1 MAQATK
7 ATEQVGKG
15 TEDAAKRANTAMGRM
30 VQSAQ
35 QNREAWNTA
44 GATLT
49 GFGAAALGGLGL
61 ATKAAMD
68 WESSW
73 AGVQK
78 TVDGTAPQMA
88 ALEQGLR
95 SMARELP
102 ASHAE
107 IAAVAE
113 AAGQLGIE
121 TPNVLG
127 FTRTMIDM
135 GESTNM
141 SAEEAATSLA
151 RFMNVM
157 GTSQT
162 DVGRLGASV
171 VGLGNN
177 FATTESEIVA
187 MSQRLAGAGAQA
199 SMTEGDVMGI
209 AAAMSSVGI
218 EAEAGGSAMSQ
229 TMKRIGKSV
238 DEGGESL
245 ELFAQVSG
253 MSAQE
258 FSAAWKSDP
267 AMALDAFITGLS
279 GVEAQGMT
287 TNGVLSELGITGIR
301 ESDALLRLSAAAGSG
316 ADGMSLLAQAVQMGN
331 DEFDKGSALIEEA
344 SKRYE
349 TAESRIQI
357 AKNALVDAGISIG
370 GVVLP
375 AFANLADG
383 AAELAGWFADLPGP
397 VHQVVAGLGGVAG
410 AASLGAGAFLL
421 MAPRVL
427 DTVSAFR
434 DLGAIAPGTA
444 SKVGRATLA
453 IGKVGL
459 AVGAAA
465 AAFPVLVT
473 AGRAVEDS
481 LRGVDEATRDLG
493 MNELTAKLLDAADSG
508 DAFTAV
514 MGDMYESGQ
523 INTSQFGDLGEAVQK
538 VSRLDTD
545 IFARTGKSLNLTTGY
560 LKDAEERFDGL
571 GEALTLMAQTDLPS
585 AQAAFSEFWDEAEA
599 GGATFEETMR
609 VLPGF
614 RDALVGVATEMGV
627 ATDDATLLKIAT
639 GELSPVVDE
648 ATGAMTG
655 VEDASGEMAAGI
667 DDATGAVEEQV
678 DALAELQD
686 LLSDTANLLLGVRGS
701 ERDFQSAIDDATASV
716 EEHGRTLDRT
726 TEAGRA
732 NESALDSI
740 AESAHNWANA
750 AEESGAS
757 AQELDGI
764 MQAGRENFIRTAEAM
779 GMSTEEATRLADE
792 LQLIP
797 DFVETEV
804 EVETQAAREEF
815 ARLWDEQALH
825 PPQIPVTADTQP
837 AEGELAQ
844 FHGLVGDKPADV
856 PVGADTG
863 QAEADVNTF
872 GQKVGE
878 TPAGDVSVGADTSP
892 AEEELHIFGSR
903 AGDYS
908 ATVIIDADTYYGE
921 DQLRQFQSAVNEAG
935 GTVTINGETMNGQQA
950 LAALVQEVNAGQGYV
965 DINGTPVNAEAAL
978 LQLTDHIN
986 NSKGTVDI
994 DGNKVPAEL
1003 KTGEVKKQIDGTEGT
1018 VTIDGDNDPANRATD
1033 SAKRKADGTTGTID
1047 VNANTRGAESSINST
1062 ARNRSSTITA
1072 NAATWS
1078 AENQLNW
1085 LARNRTS
1092 TITVR
1097 TSGAGG
1103 GVKAQLAYATG
1114 GAVHGV
1120 GTGTSD
1126 SIPAWLSNGEHVITA
1141 REVAMAGGQD
1151 AIYRM
1156 REAIRSGFK
1165 FANGGPV
1172 EKRGYAPAPVLAPAS
1187 QFSAQSR
1194 GVVIESLTVQPQ
1206 VMAEMDPTVYG
1217 RRFSEAFAETMKGA
1231 RFGG

>member
-1 MAQATK
+1 MQGFNQAMAQATK

-15 TEDAAKRANTAMGRM
+15 TEDAAKRADTAMGRM

-88 ALEQGLR
+88 ALERGLR

-102 ASHAE
+102 ASHQE

-113 AAGQLGIE
+113 AAGQLGIA
-121 TPNVLG
+121 TPNVLS

-229 TMKRIGKSV
+229 TMKRIGKAV

-287 TNGVLSELGITGIR
+287 TNGVLTDLGITGIR
-301 ESDALLRLSAAAGSG
+301 EADALLRLSAAAGQG

-331 DEFDKGSALIEEA
+331 DEFDKGTALIEEA

-349 TAESRIQI
+349 TAESRV
-357 AKNALVDAGISIG
+357 AMARNALVDAGISIG
-370 GVVLP
+370 SVFLP
-375 AFANLADG
+375 AVADAADG
-383 AAELAGWFADLPGP
+383 VAELAGWFADLPAP
-397 VHQVVAGLGGVAG
+397 VHAALGGLAGIAG
-410 AASLGAGAFLL
+410 AASLGAGSFLL
-421 MAPRVL
+421 LFPRVM
-427 DTVSAFR
+427 DTVSAF
-434 DLGAIAPGTA
+434 
-444 SKVGRATLA
+444 KTLA
-453 IGKVGL
+453 DINPRVASGMGKVGKAAGIAGAAFVAL
-459 AVGAAA
+459 GAAA
-465 AAFPVLVT
+465 GVAELFSETAISADEMTSKLANLAATAVVT
-473 AGRAVEDS
+473 AADIDEMVAVTGTGGASVKDFGYALESVNMGGFMKGLDSVGSAFGLFDSDVSLAREQIASLDQALSTFAMAGTMDHLAEAFGAAVDSAKEYGFSAEDVIAQMPGLRTALEPIATELGLTADNTTLAKIAMGEIAPAAAEGAAGANEFAEGMEGVEESTVSATEAVDNMIDS
-481 LRGVDEATRDLG
+481 LSGAADAFLGARDAARDYEDALDDANSAAEENGKHWEDGTEAARGNAEAIDELAGSILDNAKAMSENGEASGEWLRGQREDLIAVAESMGATR
-493 MNELTAKLLDAADSG
+493 E
-508 DAFTAV
+508 
-514 MGDMYESGQ
+514 
-523 INTSQFGDLGEAVQK
+523 
-538 VSRLDTD
+538 
-545 IFARTGKSLNLTTGY
+545 
-560 LKDAEERFDGL
+560 
-571 GEALTLMAQTDLPS
+571 
-585 AQAAFSEFWDEAEA
+585 EAEA
-599 GGATFEETMR
+599 YVDQLGLTPEDIET
-609 VLPGF
+609 L
-614 RDALVGVATEMGV
+614 
-627 ATDDATLLKIAT
+627 I
-639 GELSPVVDE
+639 EL
-648 ATGAMTG
+648 
-655 VEDASGEMAAGI
+655 
-667 DDATGAVEEQV
+667 
-678 DALAELQD
+678 
-686 LLSDTANLLLGVRGS
+686 
-701 ERDFQSAIDDATASV
+701 
-716 EEHGRTLDRT
+716 
-726 TEAGRA
+726 
-732 NESALDSI
+732 
-740 AESAHNWANA
+740 
-750 AEESGAS
+750 
-757 AQELDGI
+757 
-764 MQAGRENFIRTAEAM
+764 
-779 GMSTEEATRLADE
+779 
-792 LQLIP
+792 
-797 DFVETEV
+797 ETE
-804 EVETQAAREEF
+804 AAREEL
-815 ARLWDEQALH
+815 RLLWDELDYH
-825 PPQIPVTADTQP
+825 PPEVPVTADTDP
-837 AEGELAQ
+837 AKGEVEL
-844 FHGLVGDKPADV
+844 FSGTLGDMPPGHV
-856 PVGADTG
+856 PVDADTD
-863 QAEADVNTF
+863 QAERKVNTF

-878 TPAGDVSVGADTSP
+878 TPTGDVPIDADTAP
-892 AEEELHIFGSR
+892 AEEQLHIFGSR

-935 GTVTINGETMNGQQA
+935 GTVTINGETLNGEQA

-986 NSKGTVDI
+986 NSGGTVDI
-994 DGNKVPAEL
+994 DGNKVPAQL
-1003 KTGEVKKQIDGTEGT
+1003 KTGEVKKHIDGTEGT
-1018 VTIDGDNDPANRATD
+1018 VTIDGDNNPANRATD

-1062 ARNRSSTITA
+1062 ARS
-1072 NAATWS
+1072 
-1078 AENQLNW
+1078 
-1085 LARNRTS
+1085 RTS
-1092 TITVR
+1092 TITGSAQTGSAESALNRAAR
-1097 TSGAGG
+1097 TRTARIVVSYSDPGFKGG
-1103 GVKAQLAYATG
+1103 GGSSRFATG
-1114 GAVHGV
+1114 GAVYGP

-1126 SIPAWLSNGEHVITA
+1126 SIPALLSSGEHVITA

-1165 FANGGPV
+1165 FANGGAV
-1172 EKRGYAPAPVLAPAS
+1172 EKRGYAPVPTMAPAS
-1187 QFSAQSR
+1187 SLGQRQVSASVDTAAIASAVAGAISGYQPIVQVGDR
-1194 GVVIESLTVQPQ
+1194 EFVGV
-1206 VMAEMDPTVYG
+1206 MRRAG
-1217 RRFSEAFAETMKGA
+1217 RMGA
-1231 RFGG
+1231 R

>member
-102 ASHAE
+102 ASHQE

-113 AAGQLGIE
+113 AAGQLGIS

-258 FSAAWKSDP
+258 FSAAWKADP
-267 AMALDAFITGLS
+267 AMALEAFITGLS

-287 TNGVLSELGITGIR
+287 TNGVLADLGITGIR
-301 ESDALLRLSAAAGSG
+301 EADALLRLSAAAGSG

-331 DEFDKGSALIEEA
+331 DEFDKGTALIEEA

-383 AAELAGWFADLPGP
+383 VADVAGWFADLPRP
-397 VHQVVAGLGGVAG
+397 VHETVGALAGIAGAGSLAAGSFLLIFPRVMDTVQAFKTLKADMPG
-410 AASLGAGAFLL
+410 AASGLGKVGKAAGVAAGAFIGLQVLGAVVDHFAEARMTAEEFTASL
-421 MAPRVL
+421 MNA
-427 DTVSAFR
+427 SATTDITAASINDMIAATGTGNAAVT
-434 DLGAIAPGTA
+434 DLGN
-444 SKVGRATLA
+444 
-453 IGKVGL
+453 
-459 AVGAAA
+459 
-465 AAFPVLVT
+465 AF
-473 AGRAVEDS
+473 DI
-481 LRGVDEATRDLG
+481 
-493 MNELTAKLLDAADSG
+493 LDAG
-508 DAFTAV
+508 
-514 MGDMYESGQ
+514 G
-523 INTSQFGDLGEAVQK
+523 
-538 VSRLDTD
+538 
-545 IFARTGKSLNLTTGY
+545 FARFMDQVNAGFGVWDTQTEIAIEQVNKLDQAMSTMFQSGNVEQMSQTFKAAMEASGES
-560 LKDAEERFDGL
+560 AEGL
-571 GEALTLMAQTDLPS
+571 IARLPTLRTALTD
-585 AQAAFSEFWDEAEA
+585 
-599 GGATFEETMR
+599 
-609 VLPGF
+609 
-614 RDALVGVATEMGV
+614 VATSMGV
-627 ATDDATLLKIAT
+627 AADDATLAKIAT
-639 GELSPVVDE
+639 GELSPVLDE
-648 ATGAMTG
+648 ATGAMG
-655 VEDASGEMAAGI
+655 AVEGASGEMAAGM
-667 DDATGAVEEQV
+667 DGATGAVEEQV

-701 ERDFQSAIDDATASV
+701 ERDFQAAIDDATASV

-732 NESALDSI
+732 NEAALDSI
-740 AESAHNWANA
+740 AEAAHNWANA

-764 MQAGRENFIRTAEAM
+764 MQAGRDNFIRTAEAM

-815 ARLWDEQALH
+815 ARLWEEQALH

-863 QAEADVNTF
+863 EAERKVNTF

-878 TPAGDVSVGADTSP
+878 TPTGDVPIDADTAP
-892 AEEELHIFGSR
+892 AEEQLHIFGSR

-935 GTVTINGETMNGQQA
+935 GTVTINGETLNGEQA

-978 LQLTDHIN
+978 LMLVDHIN
-986 NSKGTVDI
+986 NSGGTVDI

-1018 VTIDGDNDPANRATD
+1018 VTIDGDNAPANAATD

-1047 VNANTRGAESSINST
+1047 VNANTGGAESSINST

-1114 GAVHGV
+1114 GAVHGA

-1165 FANGGPV
+1165 FANGGAV
-1172 EKRGYAPAPVLAPAS
+1172 EKRGYAPVPTMTPAS
-1187 QFSAQSR
+1187 SLGQRQVSASVDTAAIASAVAGAISGYQPIVQVGDR
-1194 GVVIESLTVQPQ
+1194 EFVGV
-1206 VMAEMDPTVYG
+1206 MRRAG
-1217 RRFSEAFAETMKGA
+1217 RMGA
-1231 RFGG
+1231 R

>member
-267 AMALDAFITGLS
+267 AMALEAFITGLS
-279 GVEAQGMT
+279 GVEEQGMT
-287 TNGVLSELGITGIR
+287 TNGVLADLGITGIR

-316 ADGMSLLAQAVQMGN
+316 ADGMSLLAEAVQMGN
-331 DEFDKGSALIEEA
+331 AEFDKGSALIEEA

-349 TAESRIQI
+349 TAESRIAI

-410 AASLGAGAFLL
+410 AASLGAGSFLL

-465 AAFPVLVT
+465 AAFPLLVT

-571 GEALTLMAQTDLPS
+571 GEALTMMAQTDLPS
-585 AQAAFSEFWDEAEA
+585 AQAAFSAFWDEAEA

-639 GELSPVVDE
+639 GDLSPVVDE
-648 ATGAMTG
+648 ATGAMVG

-701 ERDFQSAIDDATASV
+701 ERDFQAAIDDATASV
-716 EEHGRTLDRT
+716 EEHGRTLDRA

-732 NESALDSI
+732 NESALDGI
-740 AESAHNWANA
+740 AEAAHNWANA

-764 MQAGRENFIRTAEAM
+764 MQAGRDNFIRTAEAM

-804 EVETQAAREEF
+804 EVETQAAKDEL
-815 ARLWDEQALH
+815 ARLWEEQELH
-825 PPQIPVTADTQP
+825 PPQLPVTADTDP
-837 AEGELAQ
+837 AKGEVAE
-844 FHGLVGDKPADV
+844 FSGLVGDNPAHV
-856 PVGADTG
+856 PVQADT
-863 QAEADVNTF
+863 APASNDVATLVSEIEAQ
-872 GQKVGE
+872 GG
-878 TPAGDVSVGADTSP
+878 SVGVSADPTEGYMQVDSFV
-892 AEEELHIFGSR
+892 AAVE
-903 AGDYS
+903 
-908 ATVIIDADTYYGE
+908 
-921 DQLRQFQSAVNEAG
+921 QSG
-935 GTVTINGETMNGQQA
+935 GTVTINGNTMQA
-950 LAALVQEVNAGQGYV
+950 GDALMS
-965 DINGTPVNAEAAL
+965 ILGT
-978 LQLTDHIN
+978 
-986 NSKGTVDI
+986 I
-994 DGNKVPAEL
+994 DSS
-1003 KTGEVKKQIDGTEGT
+1003 DGT
-1018 VTIDGDNDPANRATD
+1018 VTINGESYPADQALEAAIAYINASGGTVEIDGNNAPANAATD

-1092 TITVR
+1092 TVTVQ
-1097 TSGAGG
+1097 TQGAGG

-1114 GAVHGV
+1114 GAVYGP

-1126 SIPAWLSNGEHVITA
+1126 SIPALLSSGEHVITA

-1165 FANGGPV
+1165 FANGGAV
-1172 EKRGYAPAPVLAPAS
+1172 EKRGYAPVPTMAPAS
-1187 QFSAQSR
+1187 SLGQRQVAASVDTAAIASAVAGAISGYQPIVQVGDR
-1194 GVVIESLTVQPQ
+1194 EFVGV
-1206 VMAEMDPTVYG
+1206 MRRAG
-1217 RRFSEAFAETMKGA
+1217 RMGA
-1231 RFGG
+1231 R

>member
-1 MAQATK
+1 MAQAARAVK
-7 ATEQVGKG
+7 GVGDDS
-15 TEDAAKRANTAMGRM
+15 EAAAKKSDGAFSRLART
-30 VQSAQ
+30 AQ
-35 QNREAWNTA
+35 QNSESWTSA

-49 GFGAAALGGLGL
+49 GFGAATVGALGL

-102 ASHAE
+102 ASHQE

-157 GTSQT
+157 GTSQA

-177 FATTESEIVA
+177 FATTESEIVE

-287 TNGVLSELGITGIR
+287 TNGVLADLGITGIR
-301 ESDALLRLSAAAGSG
+301 EADALLRLSAAAGQG
-316 ADGMSLLAQAVQMGN
+316 ADGMSLLAGAVEMGN
-331 DEFDKGSALIEEA
+331 SEFDKGTALIEEA

-349 TAESRIQI
+349 TAESRI
-357 AKNALVDAGISIG
+357 AMARNALVDMGISVG

-375 AFANLADG
+375 AVAELADG
-383 AAELAGWFADLPGP
+383 AGDLAGWFADLPAP
-397 VHQVVAGLGGVAG
+397 VHEAAAGLGAVVGTGALAAG
-410 AASLGAGAFLL
+410 TFLML
-421 MAPRVL
+421 APRVADTWDAFKRL
-427 DTVSAFR
+427 DSSTN
-434 DLGAIAPGTA
+434 GTA
-444 SKVGRATLA
+444 SKLGK
-453 IGKVGL
+453 IGV
-459 AVGAAA
+459 AVGVTAAA
-465 AAFPVLVT
+465 LPILIA
-473 AGRAVEDS
+473 AGREVEDA
-481 LRGVDEATRDLG
+481 LRGIDRAALDIGMDEMASRTLKAADATSVYDAVLGDL
-493 MNELTAKLLDAADSG
+493 ADSG
-508 DAFTAV
+508 AL
-514 MGDMYESGQ
+514 
-523 INTSQFGDLGEAVQK
+523 NTSQFENLGVAVDKVANMDAFGKIGRDMGLAAGGWDLMA
-538 VSRLDTD
+538 
-545 IFARTGKSLNLTTGY
+545 
-560 LKDAEERFDGL
+560 ERFEL
-571 GEALTLMAQTDLPS
+571 FGESLAMIAQTDLPQ
-585 AQAAFSEFWDEAEA
+585 AQASFSAFWEEAYA
-599 GGATFEETMR
+599 GGATFEEVLSVMPAFRNELAR
-609 VLPGF
+609 V
-614 RDALVGVATEMGV
+614 ANQMGLDG
-627 ATDDATLLKIAT
+627 TDSAVLYRIAI
-639 GELSPVVDE
+639 GELAPVVDE
-648 ATGAMTG
+648 ATGAIVG
-655 VEDASGEMAAGI
+655 AEEAAGQMAAGM
-667 DDATGAVEEQV
+667 DGATGAVEEQV

-701 ERDFQSAIDDATASV
+701 ERDFQAAIDDATASV
-716 EEHGRTLDRT
+716 EEHGRTLDRA

-732 NESALDSI
+732 NESALDGI
-740 AESAHNWANA
+740 AEAAHNWANA

-764 MQAGRENFIRTAEAM
+764 MQAGRDNFIRTAEAM

-804 EVETQAAREEF
+804 EVETQAAKDEL
-815 ARLWDEQALH
+815 ARLWEEQELH
-825 PPQIPVTADTQP
+825 PPQLPVTADTDP
-837 AEGELAQ
+837 AKGEVAE
-844 FHGLVGDKPADV
+844 FSGLVGDNPAHV
-856 PVGADTG
+856 PVQADT
-863 QAEADVNTF
+863 APASNDVATLVSEIEAQ
-872 GQKVGE
+872 GG
-878 TPAGDVSVGADTSP
+878 SVGVSADPTEGYMQVDSFV
-892 AEEELHIFGSR
+892 AAVE
-903 AGDYS
+903 
-908 ATVIIDADTYYGE
+908 
-921 DQLRQFQSAVNEAG
+921 QSG
-935 GTVTINGETMNGQQA
+935 GTVTINGNTMQA
-950 LAALVQEVNAGQGYV
+950 GDALMS
-965 DINGTPVNAEAAL
+965 ILGT
-978 LQLTDHIN
+978 
-986 NSKGTVDI
+986 I
-994 DGNKVPAEL
+994 DSS
-1003 KTGEVKKQIDGTEGT
+1003 DGT
-1018 VTIDGDNDPANRATD
+1018 VTINGESYPADQALEAAIAYINASGGTVEIDGNNAPANAATD

-1047 VNANTRGAESSINST
+1047 VNANTGGAESSINHT
-1062 ARNRSSTITA
+1062 ARGRSSNVNQTA
-1072 NAATWS
+1072 STGAAES
-1078 AENQLNW
+1078 AL
-1085 LARNRTS
+1085 NRTARDRTS
-1092 TITVR
+1092 RITVFQSVR
-1097 TSGAGG
+1097 TTGSATARAMGG
-1103 GVKAQLAYATG
+1103 PVFGP
-1114 GAVHGV
+1114 

-1126 SIPAWLSNGEHVITA
+1126 SIPALLSNGEHVITA
-1141 REVAMAGGQD
+1141 KEVAQAGGQD

-1165 FANGGPV
+1165 FANGGAV
-1172 EKRGYAPAPVLAPAS
+1172 EKRGYAPVPPMAPAS
-1187 QFSAQSR
+1187 SLGQRQVSASVDTAAIASAVAGAISGYQPIVQVGDR
-1194 GVVIESLTVQPQ
+1194 EFVGV
-1206 VMAEMDPTVYG
+1206 MRRAG
-1217 RRFSEAFAETMKGA
+1217 RMGA
-1231 RFGG
+1231 R